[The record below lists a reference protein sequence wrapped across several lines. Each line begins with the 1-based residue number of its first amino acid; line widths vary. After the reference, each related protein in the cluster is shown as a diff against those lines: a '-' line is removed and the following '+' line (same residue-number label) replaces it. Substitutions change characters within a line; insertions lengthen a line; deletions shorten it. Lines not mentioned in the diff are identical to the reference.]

1 MNWELDMNW
10 DQILDP
16 NGSFEQTS
24 AELIHQSRPHI
35 ELVPEQTKSQTMGVS
50 DYLVAFTTQSH
61 SYCVGCVDM
70 VNSTKTSASL
80 PRHKLSFYYETF
92 LNSMAKIVGNFE
104 GTNFEIKDGYYMAGI
119 FGVGVVSILVAK
131 KYHGSEMLGKAYL
144 FLGLGFFAWFIADV
158 GYYYQQFVLDID
170 PWPSPFDIGFFA
182 SYIFAILHLSLNTK
196 YFRPKWSKEMKAV
209 LIVIP
214 IVAVGSFSMIAYD
227 AWEEYDELLFD
238 IGYSNLF
245 IVGISITPA
254 FAVVGASVF
263 RHSVLKETWLLLAIG
278 ICLWVATDSV
288 YFYLETIEEFTHNHP
303 INSGWTAAFMII
315 IYALYKHTKTL

>member
-1 MNWELDMNW
+1 MDEKET
-10 DQILDP
+10 
-16 NGSFEQTS
+16 G
-24 AELIHQSRPHI
+24 
-35 ELVPEQTKSQTMGVS
+35 
-50 DYLVAFTTQSH
+50 
-61 SYCVGCVDM
+61 
-70 VNSTKTSASL
+70 TKTVGIKSN
-80 PRHKLSFYYETF
+80 KI
-92 LNSMAKIVGNFE
+92 NIKVIGIIVGLTMVDLIYGLYFFDGE
-104 GTNFEIKDGYYMAGI
+104 YFDIKDGFFLAGI
-119 FGVGVVSILVAK
+119 FGVAVVSILVAK

-158 GYYYQQFVLDID
+158 GYYYQQFVLDVD
-170 PWPSPFDIGFFA
+170 PWPSAFDIGFFA
-182 SYIFAILHLSLNTK
+182 SYIFAILHLSLNTR
-196 YFRPKWSKEMKAV
+196 YFRPKWSKEMKAI

-214 IVAVGSFSMIAYD
+214 IIAVGSFTAIAYD
-227 AWEEYDELLFD
+227 NWGEYVDGDEYTQDDLVFD
-238 IGYSNLF
+238 IGYTNLF
-245 IVGISITPA
+245 IVGIAITLA

>member
-1 MNWELDMNW
+1 MGKEESSSKNVA
-10 DQILDP
+10 I
-16 NGSFEQTS
+16 
-24 AELIHQSRPHI
+24 
-35 ELVPEQTKSQTMGVS
+35 KSNKINIKVIGI
-50 DYLVAFTTQSH
+50 
-61 SYCVGCVDM
+61 
-70 VNSTKTSASL
+70 
-80 PRHKLSFYYETF
+80 
-92 LNSMAKIVGNFE
+92 IVGLTIVDLIYGLYYFE
-104 GTNFEIKDGYYMAGI
+104 GSNFEIKDGYYMAGI

-182 SYIFAILHLSLNTK
+182 SYIFAILHLSLNTR
-196 YFRPKWSKEMKAV
+196 YFRPKWSKEMKAI

-214 IVAVGSFSMIAYD
+214 IVAVGSFTAIAYS
-227 AWEEYDELLFD
+227 AWGEYVDGDEYTQDDLVFD
-238 IGYSNLF
+238 IGYTNLF
-245 IVGISITPA
+245 IVGIAITLA

-303 INSGWTAAFMII
+303 INSGWTASFMII

>member
-1 MNWELDMNW
+1 MNKEESDSKTVV
-10 DQILDP
+10 I
-16 NGSFEQTS
+16 
-24 AELIHQSRPHI
+24 
-35 ELVPEQTKSQTMGVS
+35 KSNKINIKVI
-50 DYLVAFTTQSH
+50 AI
-61 SYCVGCVDM
+61 
-70 VNSTKTSASL
+70 
-80 PRHKLSFYYETF
+80 
-92 LNSMAKIVGNFE
+92 IVGLTIVDLIYGLYYFE
-104 GTNFEIKDGYYMAGI
+104 GSNFEIKDGYYMAGI

-182 SYIFAILHLSLNTK
+182 SYIFAILHLSLNTR

-214 IVAVGSFSMIAYD
+214 IVAVGGFTMIAYD
-227 AWEEYDELLFD
+227 NWGEYVDGDEYTQDDLVFD
-238 IGYSNLF
+238 IGYTNLF
-245 IVGISITPA
+245 IVGIAITLA

-303 INSGWTAAFMII
+303 INSGWTAAFMVI

>member
-1 MNWELDMNW
+1 MDEKVSNVTNIENKSRGISYKVISLIGVLTIIDLIYGLYFF
-10 DQILDP
+10 DGD
-16 NGSFEQTS
+16 SF
-24 AELIHQSRPHI
+24 
-35 ELVPEQTKSQTMGVS
+35 
-50 DYLVAFTTQSH
+50 D
-61 SYCVGCVDM
+61 
-70 VNSTKTSASL
+70 
-80 PRHKLSFYYETF
+80 
-92 LNSMAKIVGNFE
+92 
-104 GTNFEIKDGYYMAGI
+104 IKDGFFLAGI
-119 FGVGVVSILVAK
+119 FGVGVVSIFVAK

-182 SYIFAILHLSLNTK
+182 SYVFAILHLSLNTR

-227 AWEEYDELLFD
+227 AWGPYVDGDEYTQDDLVFD
-238 IGYSNLF
+238 IGYTNLF
-245 IVGISITPA
+245 IVGISITLA

-278 ICLWVATDSV
+278 IFLWVATDSV

-303 INSGWTAAFMII
+303 INSGWTAAFMVI
-315 IYALYKHTKTL
+315 IYALYKHTKVL